1 MILLEVRSYHLR
13 YQTKGGSHTQVGRP
27 VQGAGAL
34 ESALRMTTIKAGTKK
49 TCQGAVMRLEEPGYQ
64 TRSLM
69 GSDAEKIKPAKQAH
83 KSANSE
89 VVVVPYAR
97 TCRLRL

>member
-1 MILLEVRSYHLR
+1 MNLLEAESHHLR

-34 ESALRMTTIKAGTKK
+34 ESALRMTTIKAETKK
-49 TCQGAVMRLEEPGYQ
+49 PAKGVVMRLENPGYQ
-64 TRSLM
+64 TRSLKS
-69 GSDAEKIKPAKQAH
+69 SDTEKIEPAKQAH
-83 KSANSE
+83 KSADSE

-97 TCRLRL
+97 MRRL